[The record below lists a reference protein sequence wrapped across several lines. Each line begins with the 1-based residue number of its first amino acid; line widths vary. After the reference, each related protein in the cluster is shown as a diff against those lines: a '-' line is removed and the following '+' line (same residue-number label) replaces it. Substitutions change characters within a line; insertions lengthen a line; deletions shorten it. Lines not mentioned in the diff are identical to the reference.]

1 LSAAFQL
8 FEAANNV
15 DGETVACA
23 AIMHS
28 HLYQFTDM
36 TPLDPWIDRLTG
48 LLERRPRFPSA
59 AAELQVVTALL
70 LAHSFRGHGARS
82 SRSASNGCSN

>member
-1 LSAAFQL
+1 MSAAFQL